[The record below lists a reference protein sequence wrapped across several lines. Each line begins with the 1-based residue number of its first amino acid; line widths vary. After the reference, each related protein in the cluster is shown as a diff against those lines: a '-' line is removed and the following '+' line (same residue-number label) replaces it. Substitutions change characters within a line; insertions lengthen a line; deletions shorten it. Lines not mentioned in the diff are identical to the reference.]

1 MRDIQIL
8 QQTIENQCSEIHKKR
23 LRSLILATKAALDDS
38 DITLTK
44 IGRALDT
51 DTTVKHAIKRI
62 DRLLSNRNL
71 HREKSP
77 YINGMP
83 PLLPVLILF
92 QWFWDWSDVREQLRY
107 MTLRASVS
115 VKANPIGTDTSI
127 ILVTSNSY

>member
-8 QQTIENQCSEIHKKR
+8 QQTIENQCPEIHKKR
-23 LRSLILATKAALDDS
+23 LRSLILATKAVLDNS

-62 DRLLSNRNL
+62 DRLLGNRNL
-71 HREKSP
+71 HREKNS
-77 YINGMP
+77 YTNGMP

-92 QWFWDWSDVREQLRY
+92 Q
-107 MTLRASVS
+107 
-115 VKANPIGTDTSI
+115 
-127 ILVTSNSY
+127 